1 MEYSKPRV
9 AEIVEAKLRK
19 LHEIWDEVGYDEKG
33 KQTRE
38 ELVKRYLQELLDDM
52 ISEEEGKK
60 LSLVRSIES
69 LLQESFQLSSEVGGD
84 LSADDPE
91 YDELPL
97 LQVEKSL
104 QRKVSEY
111 RALKRDRLDRYAAL
125 RLQERELCLELG
137 TRPRE
142 EFADLVPTEEQLAHF
157 RAYLE
162 EQAADKDELSAY
174 FARTKAEVVRI
185 MTELGMTPLLDFE
198 KKVFSEDGA
207 GLEMTRENA
216 SKLRA
221 LHEEL
226 VLKLDCTKALA
237 AELREKLSGLWETL
251 EEDRRVTAGFLRAHQ
266 GYSPRTIA
274 ALKRELARCQE
285 RRRHSIKACV
295 DKIRAEMADL
305 WDRCCFGER
314 QRHKFVPYYLDCYT
328 EDLLE
333 LHELEVERLKSFL
346 ERHADVFQLVEKRR
360 ELWDAMV
367 DLEDV
372 ACDKKR
378 LFDNR
383 GGGLLAEERRRRV
396 VQKELPRVEEQL
408 LQLVERLRAENRDQS
423 LLFYDREL
431 PDFIEGQWREFRERK
446 ALRRAAA
453 ASHTD
458 CRPKRKLC
466 ASASAAAETPT
477 GAAALVP
484 RALFGERP
492 AGAEGAEGPAK
503 RRRLQPQPR
512 AARARTRSRTP
523 RSAPAAAR
531 RRPPFRT

>member
-97 LQVEKSL
+97 LQVERSL
-104 QRKVSEY
+104 QRKVGEY
-111 RALKRDRLDRYAAL
+111 RALKRNRLDRYAAL
-125 RLQERELCLELG
+125 RLRERELCLELG
-137 TRPRE
+137 TRPRQ

-174 FARTKAEVVRI
+174 FARTKAEVVKI

-207 GLEMTRENA
+207 GLELTRENA

-266 GYSPRTIA
+266 GHSPRTIE

-360 ELWDAMV
+360 ELWAAMV

-372 ACDKKR
+372 ACDKER

-383 GGGLLAEERRRRV
+383 GGRLLAEERQRRA

-408 LQLVERLRAENRDQS
+408 LQLVERVGAENRDQS

-431 PDFIEGQWREFRERK
+431 PDFIEGQWKEFRERK

-466 ASASAAAETPT
+466 AAAETPT
-477 GAAALVP
+477 GAAALLP

-492 AGAEGAEGPAK
+492 AAAAGAAGPAK
-503 RRRLQPQPR
+503 RRRLQPQPP
-512 AARARTRSRTP
+512 RTRTRTRTP

-531 RRPPFRT
+531 RRPSFRT